1 MKNQSLGL
9 EVPYR
14 MGGERRRY
22 LPDFIVQ
29 IDDGRDAPLNLI
41 VEVKGQRG
49 QDAKEKA
56 NALHAF
62 RVPGV
67 NNLRVFGRWPAAEY
81 TAVFDMEAAF
91 DQLVRGVAA
100 QERPMEGRLA

>member
-1 MKNQSLGL
+1 MRMKLTKRTVEGIA
-9 EVPYR
+9 V
-14 MGGERRRY
+14 GEADV
-22 LPDFIVQ
+22 LVW
-29 IDDGRDAPLNLI
+29 DDALRGFAPLNLI